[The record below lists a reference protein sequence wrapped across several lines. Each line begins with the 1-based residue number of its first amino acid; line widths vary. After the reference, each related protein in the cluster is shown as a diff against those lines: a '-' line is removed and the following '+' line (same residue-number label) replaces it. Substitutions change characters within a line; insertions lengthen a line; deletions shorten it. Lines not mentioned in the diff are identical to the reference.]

1 MHPDHVHIFH
11 TIHSSNFPRQIL
23 IFFNLRQFFVMCPWL
38 WSLEIAISTYNI
50 YKFVATF
57 LSKMPFF
64 YNPSGPNFH
73 TLLQKNT
80 HFVTFCHTFYTKVT
94 LTLVLRACSYS
105 AQIRASILTFN
116 SDVLSQIQVFSAS
129 LVFSISLRIII
140 IINITITI
148 IKDRCMEKRK

>member
-1 MHPDHVHIFH
+1 
-11 TIHSSNFPRQIL
+11 
-23 IFFNLRQFFVMCPWL
+23 MCPWL

-80 HFVTFCHTFYTKVT
+80 HFVAFCHTFYTKVT

-140 IINITITI
+140 IITI
-148 IKDRCMEKRK
+148 IKDRCMEKENDRRIAGNNYSSPEYLIVELQEEVITNSL